1 VEFTLNKRMADK
13 WSLRASYLWS
23 RLYGNYSG
31 LAQSDENGRTSPN
44 VGRGFDYPLM
54 AFDQNAKPVY
64 GVLATDRPHQF
75 KTQFIYDTFV
85 TAGLNFYAA
94 SGIPITREAA
104 FITGSG
110 FPIQYLGRNSDGRTP
125 FFSQLDLF
133 LQKEMKLSGDK
144 RIVFNV
150 NVINLLDQATVTNR
164 NPTYLGAGQQVN
176 IGEAEFFKGFDAQAL
191 IAAQKLVLNPLFLKD
206 SEFQGARAI
215 RLGAKF
221 IF

>member
-1 VEFTLNKRMADK
+1 MCIRD
-13 WSLRASYLWS
+13 
-23 RLYGNYSG
+23 
-31 LAQSDENGRTSPN
+31 SPN

-54 AFDQNAKPVY
+54 AFDQNAKPVL

-104 FITGSG
+104 FVTGSG

-125 FFSQLDLF
+125 FFTQLDLF
-133 LQKEMKLSGDK
+133 LQKELRLSGDK
-144 RIVFNV
+144 RIVLNV
-150 NVINLLDQATVTNR
+150 NVLNLLDQDTVTNR
-164 NPTYLGAGQQVN
+164 NPTYLGSGQQVN
-176 IGEAEFFKGFDAQAL
+176 ISEADFFKGFDAQAL
-191 IAAQKLVLNPLFLKD
+191 IAAQRLVLNPLFLKD
-206 SEFQGARAI
+206 SEFQDARAI
-215 RLGAKF
+215 RIGAKF